1 MSKQSKLY
9 SREHQVWDFSRVAR
23 VWLFIRS
30 GLWLQP
36 GSLATWQYEWCIL
49 SQLAQWLKIFIN
61 GDKRAGFNQNWGSI
75 VLRHIDTNIARQDI
89 SDISDTNTQE
99 TIITSKGS
107 HNNAHNQIV
116 EETYQEINVETL
128 IMNQIHQLIILFFTF
143 YV

>member
-1 MSKQSKLY
+1 M
-9 SREHQVWDFSRVAR
+9 
-23 VWLFIRS
+23 
-30 GLWLQP
+30 
-36 GSLATWQYEWCIL
+36 
-49 SQLAQWLKIFIN
+49 
-61 GDKRAGFNQNWGSI
+61 
-75 VLRHIDTNIARQDI
+75 LRHIDTNIARQDI

>member
-1 MSKQSKLY
+1 M
-9 SREHQVWDFSRVAR
+9 
-23 VWLFIRS
+23 
-30 GLWLQP
+30 
-36 GSLATWQYEWCIL
+36 
-49 SQLAQWLKIFIN
+49 
-61 GDKRAGFNQNWGSI
+61 
-75 VLRHIDTNIARQDI
+75 LRHIDTNIARQDI
-89 SDISDTNTQE
+89 SDISDTNTTQE